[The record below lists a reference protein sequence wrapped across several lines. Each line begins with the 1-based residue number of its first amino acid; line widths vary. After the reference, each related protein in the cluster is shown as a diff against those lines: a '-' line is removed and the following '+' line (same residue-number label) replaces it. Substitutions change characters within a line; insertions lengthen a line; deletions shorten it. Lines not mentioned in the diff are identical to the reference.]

1 MRDMASLDLRPQLLL
16 FPFHIFFEWD
26 GILHICLATPNQLP
40 SSCLLGFSTLTAIPR
55 IRPSGQMLIRLE
67 EATAKPGR
75 PRNSPLH
82 TYRGGH

>member
-1 MRDMASLDLRPQLLL
+1 MRGMASLDLRPQLLL
-16 FPFHIFFEWD
+16 FPLHIFFEWD

-40 SSCLLGFSTLTAIPR
+40 SSCLLGFSALRAILR
-55 IRPSGQMLIRLE
+55 IRPSGQMLIRFA

-75 PRNSPLH
+75 PKNSTLH